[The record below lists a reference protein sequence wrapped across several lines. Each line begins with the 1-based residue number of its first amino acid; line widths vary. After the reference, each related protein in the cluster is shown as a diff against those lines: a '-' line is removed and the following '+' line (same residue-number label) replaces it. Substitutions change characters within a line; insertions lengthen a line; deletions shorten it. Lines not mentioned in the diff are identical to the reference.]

1 MFSFVFSFVC
11 QYLLIFAFVN
21 FLHFFTN
28 IHKTSKISSQC
39 QYTPHHT
46 VLPLGHFLATLIS
59 CPWSGL
65 NPTGDSQV
73 RTIGTIPF
81 VVPVPV
87 TPHQFPPRCLV
98 GHTMPIGATTVPVP
112 NHAQAGA
119 RLWPRPRRRD
129 TILIPLLMGVA

>member
-1 MFSFVFSFVC
+1 MS
-11 QYLLIFAFVN
+11 AFVN
-21 FLHFFTN
+21 LFTN

-39 QYTPHHT
+39 PYTPHHT
-46 VLPLGHFLATLIS
+46 VLPLDHFLATLIS

-87 TPHQFPPRCLV
+87 TPRQVPPWCQV

-112 NHAQAGA
+112 GHAQAGA
-119 RLWPRPRRRD
+119 RRWPRPRRRD
-129 TILIPLLMGVA
+129 TTLTPLLMGVA